1 MEGCHSQGPT
11 GVNANITLSN
21 NPPTDLAFAK
31 RTLRNLLRYSKVL
44 GVDQERRAAWK
55 DALENIAPYPLV
67 KDEDGETVLA
77 QATGDGTGDG
87 FPQRRCSPKDE
98 IHSPGC
104 FQGLTYGSWV

>member
-77 QATGDGTGDG
+77 QATGDDTGDDPG
-87 FPQRRCSPKDE
+87 ECRFLSFFV
-98 IHSPGC
+98 HS
-104 FQGLTYGSWV
+104 FAQLTFHLL